1 MVGAPLKRQDGRQT
15 GGSLVFAGWYAL
27 VVGALMIAQ
36 WVFFIIAGQVPELQ
50 TEPLRIA
57 FHLGA
62 EGVTAVLLILAG
74 VGLLRSRRW
83 SRGLGLVAF
92 GSLVYTSIVSPGYF
106 AQLDQWPLVAMFAVV
121 LMLAIV
127 SIMLLMRPPDGA

>member
-1 MVGAPLKRQDGRQT
+1 
-15 GGSLVFAGWYAL
+15 
-27 VVGALMIAQ
+27 MIVQ

-57 FHLGA
+57 FHLAA
-62 EGVTAVLLILAG
+62 EGVTAVLLICAG
-74 VGLLRSRRW
+74 VELLRSRRW

-106 AQLDQWPLVAMFAVV
+106 VQLGQWPLVAMFAVV
-121 LMLAIV
+121 LMLVVASIV
-127 SIMLLMRPPDGA
+127 FLMQPPDGV

>member
-1 MVGAPLKRQDGRQT
+1 MA
-15 GGSLVFAGWYAL
+15 FAGWYAL
-27 VVGALMIAQ
+27 VVGALMIVQ

-57 FHLGA
+57 FHLAA
-62 EGVTAVLLILAG
+62 EGVTAMLLILAG

-106 AQLDQWPLVAMFAVV
+106 AQLGQWPLVAMFAGV
-121 LMLAIV
+121 LIFAVV
-127 SIMLLMRPPDGA
+127 SIVLLMKASDGV